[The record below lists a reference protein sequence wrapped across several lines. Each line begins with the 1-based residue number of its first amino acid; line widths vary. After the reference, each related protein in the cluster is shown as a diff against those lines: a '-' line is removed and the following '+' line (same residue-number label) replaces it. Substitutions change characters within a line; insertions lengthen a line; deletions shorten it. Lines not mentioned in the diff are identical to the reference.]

1 MDIERVKYVVIKDKG
16 IVRAIISDCKYD
28 AFDAF
33 DRKIMLPSTH
43 YLTLCANGEH
53 EKFIMPYQFSAVAK
67 LHPEDE
73 WDEETGKKIALKK
86 LSEQYNRSLDK
97 RLFNM
102 YNALSSVT
110 EKLKDYLNDRDY
122 LII

>member
-1 MDIERVKYVVIKDKG
+1 MNINRVKYVVIKDKG
-16 IVRAIISDCKYD
+16 IVRAIISGCKYD

-33 DRKIMLPSTH
+33 DKKFMLPSTH
-43 YLTLCANGEH
+43 YLTLCANGKH

-86 LSEQYNRSLDK
+86 LSEQYNHSLDK
-97 RLFNM
+97 HISNM
-102 YNALSSVT
+102 HDALSSVM
-110 EKLKDYLNDRDY
+110 EKLEAYLGDRN
-122 LII
+122 LLK

>member
-1 MDIERVKYVVIKDKG
+1 MNINRVKYVVIKDKG
-16 IVRAIISDCKYD
+16 IVRAIISGCKYD

-33 DRKIMLPSTH
+33 DKKFMSPSTH
-43 YLTLCANGEH
+43 YLALCVNENH

-73 WDEETGKKIALKK
+73 WNEETGKKIALKK

-97 RLFNM
+97 HLANM
-102 YNALSSVT
+102 YDALSSATDKMKV
-110 EKLKDYLNDRDY
+110 YLEERN
-122 LII
+122 LLN

>member
-1 MDIERVKYVVIKDKG
+1 MNINRVKYVVIKDKG
-16 IVRAIISDCKYD
+16 IVRAIISGCKYD

-33 DRKIMLPSTH
+33 DKKFMSPSTH
-43 YLTLCANGEH
+43 YLALCVNKNH

-73 WDEETGKKIALKK
+73 WNEETGKKIALKK

-97 RLFNM
+97 HLANM
-102 YNALSSVT
+102 YDALSSTMDKMKV
-110 EKLKDYLNDRDY
+110 YLEERNM
-122 LII
+122 LN